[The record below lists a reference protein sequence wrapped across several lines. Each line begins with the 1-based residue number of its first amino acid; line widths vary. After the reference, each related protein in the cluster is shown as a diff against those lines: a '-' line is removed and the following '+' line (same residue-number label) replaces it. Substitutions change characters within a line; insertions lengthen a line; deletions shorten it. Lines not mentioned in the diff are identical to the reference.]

1 VSQGKADSGQ
11 EHQKQGNNEDN
22 DSCFAPSLKMKIEET
37 GAHSTHPSR
46 ISERFMTSKAY
57 VPPHRRQRQEQE
69 TQHDTSN
76 ADDAKQFFLRSVS
89 YSRCINLR
97 KRPDKWRAFTNEARH
112 VGEAFLEKT
121 ERFDA
126 IDGAHVEVSHSRDV
140 ALEWDSTENSKYS
153 SKVTPGKKTLS
164 EGEIGCALSHVA
176 LWREL
181 ADMEGS
187 DDPSTIT
194 MLILED
200 DVSFSSFKGKPR
212 FTRAFQNAWKQ
223 LPADWDILYLGF
235 SDRGERV
242 YVDGDATTRMNTSP
256 KAYHP
261 LHDPQVQLFR
271 PEYGYHT
278 HAYVL
283 KKTAARALLEQ
294 LPVVGPLDVW
304 LADNR
309 WFHLK
314 VFCAVIANEG
324 WRRADGSYEGG
335 LLVRQNRGRGSTSD
349 VLQSANSK

>member
-1 VSQGKADSGQ
+1 MNREK
-11 EHQKQGNNEDN
+11 
-22 DSCFAPSLKMKIEET
+22 
-37 GAHSTHPSR
+37 THPCRVSVR
-46 ISERFMTSKAY
+46 SMTSKAY

-69 TQHDTSN
+69 TQHDKSN
-76 ADDAKQFFLRSVS
+76 SDDAEQFFLRSVS
-89 YSRCINLR
+89 CNRCINLR
-97 KRPDKWRAFTNEARH
+97 KRPDKWRTFTNEARK

-121 ERFDA
+121 KRFDA

-140 ALEWDSTENSKYS
+140 TLEWDSTENSKYS
-153 SKVTPGKKTLS
+153 SKVTPGKKILT
-164 EGEIGCALSHVA
+164 EGEVGCALSHVT

-181 ADMEGS
+181 ADIADLEGS

-242 YVDGDATTRMNTSP
+242 YVNGDATTRIDASQ
-256 KAYHP
+256 KAH
-261 LHDPQVQLFR
+261 HDPQVQLFR

-278 HAYVL
+278 HAYVI
-283 KKTAARALLEQ
+283 KKTAAIALLEQ
-294 LPVVGPLDVW
+294 LPVVGPIDVW

-309 WFHLK
+309 WFDLK

-324 WRRADGSYEGG
+324 WRRPDGSYEGG
-335 LLVRQNRGRGSTSD
+335 LLVRQNRGRGQTSD
-349 VLQSANSK
+349 VLQSANAK